1 MPRYAI
7 SFDLDRKALVA
18 DGYTDSQINN
28 DIYTKEVQSAL
39 EACGF
44 TEHPEGSVYHTG
56 TLSEDDSLT
65 PVVNLQRSLQTKAP
79 TFCKYVRSIH
89 LFKMEGWSNITIH
102 IQNTELAGV
111 ITPKSRDVSSSVEV
125 VTADSTAV

>member
-28 DIYTKEVQSAL
+28 DIYTKEVQAAL
-39 EACGF
+39 NACGF

-65 PVVNLQRSLQTKAP
+65 PVVNLQRSLQTLAP
-79 TFCKYVRSIH
+79 TFCKYIRSIH
-89 LFKMEGWSNITIH
+89 LFKMEGWSNITTH
-102 IQNTELAGV
+102 IQHAGLSGV
-111 ITPKSRDVSSSVEV
+111 IAPKGRDSSSPVQLE
-125 VTADSTAV
+125 TDSSAA